1 MYNCCKKAMTPY
13 VENLKGDIWLEK
25 CEICGT
31 IKICTRARAVKLSQ
45 KNADRLKNKW
55 AVDCGIKPH
64 E

>member
-1 MYNCCKKAMTPY
+1 MTPY

-25 CEICGT
+25 CEICQA
-31 IKICTRARAVKLSQ
+31 IKICTRQRATLINKKQEDLLV
-45 KNADRLKNKW
+45 NKW